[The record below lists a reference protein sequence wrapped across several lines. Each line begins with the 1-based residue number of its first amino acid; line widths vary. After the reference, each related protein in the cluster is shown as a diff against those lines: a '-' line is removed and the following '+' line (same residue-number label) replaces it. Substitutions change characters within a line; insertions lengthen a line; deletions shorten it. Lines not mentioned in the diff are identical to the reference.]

1 LEALEQILSKYSKDK
16 KRLREMINE
25 ESTFRSVSRK
35 TADLIN
41 IMTNANMHYNKG
53 EERVDMCEA
62 IQGIRDDAR
71 AEGRAEG
78 EAKGRAEG
86 EAKGR
91 AEGILETLFSLVRDG
106 ILTLS
111 EAARRA
117 DMTETE
123 FETKIKLLEQSKFHT
138 V

>member
-1 LEALEQILSKYSKDK
+1 
-16 KRLREMINE
+16 
-25 ESTFRSVSRK
+25 
-35 TADLIN
+35 
-41 IMTNANMHYNKG
+41 
-53 EERVDMCEA
+53 MCEA

-71 AEGRAEG
+71 AEGIAEG

-123 FETKIKLLEQSKFHT
+123 FEAKTKIMEQA
-138 V
+138 